1 LPLLP
6 VELDGHRPTQGGHL
20 PRPGQHTREVL
31 VALGLEDEQ
40 FSTLAGAR
48 VIQ

>member
-6 VELDGHRPTQGGHL
+6 VELDGHRPTQGGQL
-20 PRPGQHTREVL
+20 PRPGEHTREVL
-31 VALGLEDEQ
+31 VALGLDGEQ
-40 FSTLAGAR
+40 ADSLAEAR